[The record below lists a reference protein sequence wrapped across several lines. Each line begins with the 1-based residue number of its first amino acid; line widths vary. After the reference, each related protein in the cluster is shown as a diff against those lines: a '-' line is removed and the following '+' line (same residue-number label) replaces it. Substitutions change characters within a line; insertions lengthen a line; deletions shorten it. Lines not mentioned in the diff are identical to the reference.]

1 MISFIVL
8 ISPGNKTAVKDDF
21 SLHQGAGCQGRNS
34 PSTGL
39 GGGKKENRAGEG
51 KRRESFPSIGW
62 SHLKEVKL
70 ECKSWCLRALAGE
83 KWCHLGSHRLGGG
96 QMGGGEGFPCCSSD
110 RRWWQLEAKANLQ
123 GAGS

>member
-1 MISFIVL
+1 MTFLCIKEQGV
-8 ISPGNKTAVKDDF
+8 KEETAPP
-21 SLHQGAGCQGRNS
+21 QGW
-34 PSTGL
+34 

-51 KRRESFPSIGW
+51 KRRELFPSIGW

-110 RRWWQLEAKANLQ
+110 RRWWQPEAKANLQ